1 MYNVI
6 KYNKY
11 ERYNKDSGNI
21 LILLIDVLYI
31 VFLYY
36 YILLYYKIYMYTIVY
51 DKYWILRIKMS

>member
-36 YILLYYKIYMYTIVY
+36 YILLYYKIYIH
-51 DKYWILRIKMS
+51 DSLR